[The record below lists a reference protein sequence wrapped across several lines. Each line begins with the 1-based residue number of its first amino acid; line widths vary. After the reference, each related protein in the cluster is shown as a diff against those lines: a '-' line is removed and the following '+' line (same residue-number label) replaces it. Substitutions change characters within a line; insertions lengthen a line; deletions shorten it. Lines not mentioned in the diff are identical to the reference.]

1 MKKTVLSLATLATLA
16 LCGSAFAQKAGSF
29 SASVGATQI
38 APAVSSGNLSAP
50 GLPNTQVDVDSNTQ
64 ITGAVNY
71 MVTDHIALHVPLG
84 LGFKHK
90 ITGAGAIAGVG
101 TIATTKA
108 LPITAIAQYRFLAAD
123 ATFRPYLGAGLSYVK
138 FYKTKGTGVLTA
150 LTNPGGPA
158 TTASFDSKL
167 APTIELGGTFNI
179 NAKWY
184 VDASYTKTFLKTRGT
199 LSTGQT
205 IDVKLNPNG
214 YTLQV
219 GYKF

>member
-1 MKKTVLSLATLATLA
+1 MKLQLQVLAIASALT
-16 LCGSAFAQKAGSF
+16 LCGSALAQKAGSF
-29 SASVGATQI
+29 SASVGVTQI
-38 APAVSSGNLSAP
+38 APDVSSGNLSAP
-50 GLPNTQVDVDSNTQ
+50 SLPNTQVDVDSNTQ
-64 ITGAVNY
+64 LTGAVNY
-71 MVTDHIALHVPLG
+71 MVTDNIAVHVPLG
-84 LGFKHK
+84 FGFKHK
-90 ITGAGAIAGVG
+90 VTGAGAIAGVG

-108 LPITAIAQYRFLAAD
+108 LPITVIAQYRFLAAD

-138 FYKTKGTGVLTA
+138 FYKTNGTGVLTA

-158 TTASFDSKL
+158 TTVAFDSKL

-179 NAKWY
+179 NEKWY

>member
-1 MKKTVLSLATLATLA
+1 MKKTILSLSALATVT
-16 LCGSAFAQKAGSF
+16 LCGSAFAQKAGTF
-29 SASVGATQI
+29 SVSVGVTQI

-50 GLPNTQVDVDSNTQ
+50 SLPNTQVDVDSNTQ
-64 ITGAVNY
+64 LTGAVNY
-71 MVTDHIALHVPLG
+71 MVTDNIAVHVPLG
-84 LGFKHK
+84 FGFKHK

-123 ATFRPYLGAGLSYVK
+123 ATFRPYLGGGLSYVK
-138 FYKTKGTGVLTA
+138 FYKTNGTGVLTA

-158 TTASFDSKL
+158 TTASFESKL
-167 APTIELGGTFNI
+167 APTIQLGGTFNI
-179 NAKWY
+179 NDNWY